1 MESAPGWDPGQY
13 LRYADERGRP
23 FFDLVG
29 RIPVVAPKHVVDLGC
44 GPGNLTRQLADLW
57 PDARITG
64 VDSSPDMVRDAQQ
77 HAIEGRVEFVEG
89 DARRWAPDERV
100 DVVVANA
107 VLQWVP
113 GHLDVIPAVADWLA
127 PGGAFAFQVPDNFTF
142 PSHLAIRELRQSQSW
157 RDRAGA
163 GADREAAVESPETY
177 LEAMEAAGLRPE
189 VWQTTYF
196 HVLTGENPVLEWVK
210 GTALRPVLTALAD
223 DPDATAAFL
232 DECGAMLAKSYL
244 SRPNGVIF
252 PFRRIFA
259 IGVATMG
266 A

>member
-1 MESAPGWDPGQY
+1 MTDPGWDPGQY

-29 RIPVVAPKHVVDLGC
+29 RIPVAVPNRVVDLGC
-44 GPGNLTRQLADLW
+44 GPGNLTRYLVDRW

-64 VDSSPDMVRDAQQ
+64 VDSSPDMVRDAQH
-77 HAIEGRVEFVEG
+77 HAIDGRLDFVRG
-89 DARRWAPDERV
+89 DVRTWAPDGPV

-113 GHLDVIPAVADWLA
+113 GHLDVIATVADWLA

-142 PSHLAIRELRQSQSW
+142 PAHLVIRELRQSATW
-157 RDRAGA
+157 RDRLGA
-163 GADREAAVESPETY
+163 GADRESAVESPEVY
-177 LEAMEAAGLRPE
+177 LEAMEAAGLRPDI
-189 VWQTTYF
+189 WQTTYF

-223 DPDATAAFL
+223 DPAATAAFL
-232 DECGAMLAKSYL
+232 AECGAMLAKSYPD
-244 SRPNGVIF
+244 RPHGAIF

-259 IGVATMG
+259 VGLATMG